1 MSSRFHRVVLTLL
14 PVLSLLQLALAA
26 VAAFF
31 VLRQGILPDVLGE
44 VAEPVP
50 RWLLLTGSLQPEP
63 LLVNSLIG
71 ISALLIFGLFANL
84 GVRTL
89 YSKTYSPEILF
100 VMLFAASL
108 SLDAWRLGILLV
120 HAWDLGPPLAAVL
133 TRLVL
138 FGRFF
143 GLLCLLASSLYAVG
157 MRFSQYGVLIG
168 GMCLLAFS
176 LASLLPLDT
185 TVFES
190 DLLYRVGDRQGY
202 LFLRVI
208 LGLLISADFLIAVR
222 LRRSRRFLLVAL
234 AALLLLLGREL
245 AQHGVAPLAAAL
257 GLGLLC
263 GGFILFTRQIG
274 VCYLGV

>member
-1 MSSRFHRVVLTLL
+1 MSSRFHRVMMTVL
-14 PVLSLLQLALAA
+14 PVLSLLHLALLG
-26 VAAFF
+26 VAAFL
-31 VLRQGILPDVLGE
+31 VLRRGILPDGLGQ
-44 VAEPVP
+44 VVEPVP
-50 RWLLLTGSLQPEP
+50 RWLLLAGSLQPQP

-71 ISALLIFGLFANL
+71 IFSLVAFSLLANL

-89 YSKTYSPEILF
+89 YSKTYSPEMLF

-108 SLDAWRLGILLV
+108 ALDAWRLGILLV
-120 HAWDLGPPLAAVL
+120 HGWELGPPLTAIL
-133 TRLVL
+133 TRLIL

-168 GMCLLAFS
+168 GMGLLAFS

-185 TVFES
+185 TLFEP
-190 DLLYRVGDRQGY
+190 DFLYRVGDRQGY

-208 LGLLISADFLIAVR
+208 LGLLILANFLIAIR
-222 LRRSRRFLLVAL
+222 LRGSRRFLLVAV
-234 AALLLLLGREL
+234 AALLLLLGKEL
-245 AQHGVAPLAAAL
+245 VQHGVAPVAAGI
-257 GLGLLC
+257 GLGMLAT
-263 GGFILFTRQIG
+263 GFVLFTRQIG